1 MNKHS
6 KLPLRFEEKIG
17 AMKEPV
23 IELYSANGFY
33 IGGLRRPFSGQ
44 ILAPDATDVMRANA
58 AHIVRCVNSH
68 EALVN
73 ALTALVQFD
82 SYETE
87 YDGRMYTICSSC
99 GAQLSEGKQHS
110 DNCDFT
116 AARAVL
122 AAAGTAS

>member
-1 MNKHS
+1 MNKHTPTPWAINQYGKVVHVNS
-6 KLPLRFEEKIG
+6 NGRDTISTDGFAICGDAE
-17 AMKEPV
+17 
-23 IELYSANGFY
+23 SA
-33 IGGLRRPFSGQ
+33 
-44 ILAPDATDVMRANA
+44 ANT

-68 EALVN
+68 EALVK
-73 ALTALVQFD
+73 ALTALVQLD

-116 AARAVL
+116 AARAAL
-122 AAAGTAS
+122 AAAGAPQ